1 MLNLW
6 SQNTPEKFWLCDPSM
21 PEGIWWEAI
30 QKSVQLLELDCA
42 VKDSDELLALTLG
55 EAQFG
60 PDHWR
65 LSFPKRSYYLIKPLL
80 PRSLIRILRRHY
92 DNPLSQRVNANWP
105 IDSRYARF
113 QWNVIRE
120 MLASTAQNS
129 IKYKSFWPDA
139 RRFAFVLTHDIETAT
154 GQAFVREV
162 ANLEES
168 LGLRSSFNFVL
179 ERYEL
184 DFKLIG
190 ELRERGF
197 EAGCHGLK
205 HDGKLYN
212 SEKEFSRRASI
223 INARIKEYGMSGF
236 RSPLTHRNPEWM
248 QAFEIEYDSSFFDTD
263 PFEPIPGGAMSI
275 WPYFLGRFVELPYTL
290 VQDHTLTSIL
300 GETTPRIWLEKVE
313 FIREYHG
320 MALLN
325 SHPDYLK
332 DPTAF
337 RVYAEFLETMKK
349 AGDYWHALPGE
360 AARWWKFRAGLIS
373 DPEIFNVSWGSAML
387 EAEKLTI

>member
-6 SQNTPEKFWLCDPSM
+6 SQNTPDKFWLCDQTI
-21 PEGIWWEAI
+21 PEETWSQAI
-30 QKSVQLLELDCA
+30 QKSLELLDLGCVA
-42 VKDSDELLALTLG
+42 KDSDELMALTLG

-60 PDHWR
+60 PEHWK

-92 DNPLSQRVNANWP
+92 DNPVSKKVNTNWP

-113 QWNVIRE
+113 QWDVISQI
-120 MLASTAQNS
+120 LASTAQNS
-129 IKYKSFWPDA
+129 IKYKSFWPEA
-139 RRFAFVLTHDIETAT
+139 QSFAFVLTHDIETAI

-162 ANLEES
+162 ADLEEG
-168 LGLRSSFNFVL
+168 LGLRSCFNFVL

-184 DFKLIG
+184 DFKLIQ

-197 EAGCHGLK
+197 EVGCHGLK
-205 HDGKLYN
+205 HDGKLYS
-212 SEKEFSRRASI
+212 SEKEFSRRA
-223 INARIKEYGMSGF
+223 ARINTRMKEYGMSGF

-248 QAFEIEYDSSFFDTD
+248 QALEIEYDSSFFDTD

-290 VQDHTLTSIL
+290 VQDYTLTSIL
-300 GETTPRIWLEKVE
+300 GETTPRIWLEKVK

-337 RVYAEFLETMKK
+337 RVYAEFLEAMKK
-349 AGDYWHALPGE
+349 AGGYWHALPHE
-360 AARWWKFRAGLIS
+360 AARWWKFRAGS
-373 DPEIFNVSWGSAML
+373 GSAPEVFNVSWGIASL
-387 EAEKLTI
+387 EAEKTTI

>member
-1 MLNLW
+1 MSNLW
-6 SQNTPEKFWLCDPSM
+6 SLNTPEKFWLWDQSI
-21 PEGIWWEAI
+21 PEDIWSDAV
-30 QKSVQLLELDCA
+30 QKSLPLLDLVA
-42 VKDSDELLALTLG
+42 PAKDLDELMALTLG
-55 EAQFG
+55 EGQFG
-60 PDHWR
+60 PKHWQ
-65 LSFPKRSYYLIKPLL
+65 LSFPKRSYYFLKPLL
-80 PRSLIRILRRHY
+80 PRALIRILRRNY
-92 DNPLSQRVNANWP
+92 DSPLAKKVQANWP
-105 IDSRYARF
+105 IDPRYALF
-113 QWNVIRE
+113 QWNLLRQL
-120 MLASTAQNS
+120 LAATGQQS
-129 IKYKSFWPDA
+129 IKYKNFWPDGQK
-139 RRFAFVLTHDIETAT
+139 FAFILTHDIETAT

-162 ANLEES
+162 ASVEEA
-168 LGLRSSFNFVL
+168 LGLRSCFNFVL

-184 DFKLIG
+184 DIKLIQ

-197 EAGCHGLK
+197 EVGCHGLK

-223 INARIKEYGMSGF
+223 INTRIKEYGMSGF

-248 QAFEIEYDSSFFDTD
+248 QALEIEYDSSFFDTD

-275 WPYFLGRFVELPYTL
+275 WPYFLGHFVELPYTL

-337 RVYAEFLETMKK
+337 RVYAEFLEVMKK
-349 AGDYWHALPGE
+349 AGGYWHALPRD
-360 AARWWKFRAGLIS
+360 AAHWWKFRAGLCS
-373 DPEIFNVSWGSAML
+373 DTENLMLSWGTASLDAGKI
-387 EAEKLTI
+387 AI